1 MKLTSMHRCLPLRGN
16 PRRKALFTALLMGV
30 FAAGASG
37 QTKIEGKQIAIEF
50 DAQMHS
56 RAVAFGE
63 TPFGDFSSSESV
75 VVDGKTLSDFAQTS
89 QRTEGVSDMLGA
101 GKRLIIEGKSGDVFK
116 TVTVSVYDDF
126 PNAAVFDV
134 SYKNAASSSIEI
146 SKWTNNAYSVTGSS
160 LWSFEP
166 GTYER
171 RPAWVAPLKVGF
183 HQKNYLGM
191 NASDYGGGT
200 PFADIWSRK
209 AGLAIGDLELK
220 PKQVSLPVA
229 MPDAKHA
236 TLSIEFVNTQKLAP
250 GESLTTFRTFAIV
263 HHGDYFA
270 ALLTYKKL
278 MQKLGQPA
286 SQRAADGGFRP
297 MWCAWG
303 YGRRFTVAQI
313 EKTIPEA
320 KRIGFEWVT
329 VDDGWQTKYGDLTL
343 DPKKFPRGDADMK
356 ALVDKIHAAGM
367 KAQLWWSP
375 MSAAPDSALLK
386 DDPDLELK
394 NKDGSPQKISW
405 WNSLYLCPA
414 YEPAVE
420 VQRKFVQKIIGEWG
434 FDGLKLDGQY
444 MNAVP
449 ACYNPAHHHAK
460 PEDSVEQLPLLFK
473 AIYDEAQKE
482 KPGALIEFCPCGTS
496 YSFYTMPYYN
506 MSVASD
512 PSSSWQVRTKG
523 KTIKALL
530 GDGVPYFGD
539 HVELSDNASDFAST
553 VGVGGVVGS
562 QFTLPAVASR
572 HTQFDLVPAR
582 RKIFEKWVGLYK
594 EKMLSEGTYEG
605 TLYDIGFDRPEAHAI
620 KKGSAMYYA
629 FYAPTF
635 SGKVEL
641 RGLEDRDYKVTDY
654 ENNKVLGPV
663 HGPTAQL
670 ETSFSKHLMLEADP
684 Q

>member
-1 MKLTSMHRCLPLRGN
+1 MKKLLVVLGVLTS
-16 PRRKALFTALLMGV
+16 F
-30 FAAGASG
+30 AGA
-37 QTKIEGKQIAIEF
+37 QAPARIDGKQIAVEF

-56 RAVAFGE
+56 HVLAYGTAIGPTSASE
-63 TPFGDFSSSESV
+63 TV
-75 VVDGKTLSDFAQTS
+75 VVGGKTLADFAQTS
-89 QRTEGVSDMLGA
+89 QRTEDVHDKFGN
-101 GKRLIIEGKSGDVFK
+101 GKRLVVEGTSGDLQK
-116 TVTVSVYDDF
+116 KVSISTYDEF
-126 PNAAVFDV
+126 PTAAVFEV
-134 SYKNAASSSIEI
+134 SYKNLGSSPVEI
-146 SKWTNNAYSVTGSS
+146 SKWTNNGYDVAGAA
-160 LWSFEP
+160 LWAFQP
-166 GTYER
+166 GTYEK
-171 RPAWVAPLKVGF
+171 RPAWVAPLKVGV

-200 PFADIWSRK
+200 PFADIWSK
-209 AGLAIGDLELK
+209 TVGIAVGDLELTGK
-220 PKQVSLPVA
+220 EVSLPVA

-236 TLSIEFVNTQKLAP
+236 SLGIEFAKTQQIAP
-250 GESLTTFRTFAIV
+250 GESVATFRTFAIA
-263 HHGDYFA
+263 HRGDFYT
-270 ALLTYKKL
+270 ALLTYKRM
-278 MQKLGQPA
+278 MQRLGQPVSA
-286 SQRAADGGFRP
+286 RAADAGFRP

-303 YGRRFTVAQI
+303 YGRRFKVEQI

-320 KRIGFEWVT
+320 KRLGFEWVT
-329 VDDGWQTKYGDLTL
+329 VDDGWQTKYGDLKL
-343 DPKKFPRGDADMK
+343 NPQKFPRGDADMK
-356 ALVDKIHAAGM
+356 GLVDEIHRQGL

-375 MSAAPDSALLK
+375 MSAAPDSELLK
-386 DDPDLELK
+386 EDPDLVLK

-414 YEPAVE
+414 DADAVA
-420 VQRKFVQKIIGEWG
+420 VQRKFVDKIIGEWG

-460 PEDSVEQLPLLFK
+460 PEDSIEQLPQLFK
-473 AIYDEAQKE
+473 AIYDETQKL
-482 KPGALIEFCPCGTS
+482 KPGALVEFCPCGTA

-523 KTIKALL
+523 KALKALL

-539 HVELSDNASDFAST
+539 HVELSDNATDFAST

-572 HTQFDLVPAR
+572 ATQFDLTPAR

-620 KKGSAMYYA
+620 KKGDTMYYSFFA
-629 FYAPTF
+629 TQFN
-635 SGKVEL
+635 GKVEL
-641 RGLEDRDYKVTDY
+641 RGLEDREYKVIDY
-654 ENNKVLGPV
+654 ENNKALGTV
-663 HGPTAQL
+663 HGPTARVDAA
-670 ETSFSKHLMLEADP
+670 FARHLMLEADP